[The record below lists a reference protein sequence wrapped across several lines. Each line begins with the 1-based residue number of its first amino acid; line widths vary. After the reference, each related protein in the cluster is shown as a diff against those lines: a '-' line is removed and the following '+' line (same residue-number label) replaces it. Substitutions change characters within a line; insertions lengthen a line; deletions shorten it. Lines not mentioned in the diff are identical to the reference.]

1 MTTADLSR
9 LYYMS
14 QLDTYIRRYNAQTN
28 SFLTKEEMGSNF
40 VVPKVKRV
48 GPVGQE
54 NPNRFL
60 NVRSREFYCFSF
72 SIRFYG

>member
-1 MTTADLSR
+1 MTTADLNR

-14 QLDTYIRRYNAQTN
+14 QLDIYIPRWDAQTN
-28 SFLTKEEMGSNF
+28 SFLTEEDIGSNF

-48 GPVGQE
+48 GPGGQE

-60 NVRSREFYCFSF
+60 NARSQEFNCFSISF
-72 SIRFYG
+72 RFYD